1 MLAKLPY
8 DQEKLATVKFC
19 YNVKKTIFGIFWG
32 KLGSVHFEL
41 FTELNCKNVELHE
54 KLAVFLHIIK
64 KSLLCHFGV
73 SFPVFLYLFCEIN
86 ELLRKQL
93 EIFSRSDLKVN
104 ERLKTE
110 RLDEMFFTM

>member
-1 MLAKLPY
+1 MSRRPSLGFL
-8 DQEKLATVKFC
+8 
-19 YNVKKTIFGIFWG
+19 GG

-41 FTELNCKNVELHE
+41 FTELNCKNAELHE

-64 KSLLCHFGV
+64 KSLSCHFRI
-73 SFPVFLYLFCEIN
+73 SFPVFIYLFCEIN

-104 ERLKTE
+104 ECLKTE